1 MNADLLSRTEVVAL
15 LNTLHRFSESL
26 HATELFRKMWRE
38 TSASE
43 SASLKR
49 DAKNALRPPQ
59 PLPTTNETYPPPT
72 DIIGRVKQMCKDGT
86 RNCVGL
92 LVGTLEAVTQTVR
105 SLFQLSGKEDGPH
118 AEL

>member
-1 MNADLLSRTEVVAL
+1 MAL

-38 TSASE
+38 TSDSE

-49 DAKNALRPPQ
+49 DAENALRPP
-59 PLPTTNETYPPPT
+59 LPSNDTYIPPT
-72 DIIGRVKQMCKDGT
+72 DFVGRVKQFCKEGT
-86 RNCVGL
+86 RNCVTL
-92 LVGTLEAVTQTVR
+92 LLGIVEAVTQTVGA
-105 SLFQLSGKEDGPH
+105 LFKLSGKEDGPH